1 MLIILVIASWLQT
14 IDPVFAQEKI
24 RIAWSGASP
33 ANAAVWVLQE
43 KKLLQKYGVDPEIIA
58 ISASPIVL
66 QALLAGE
73 IDVAA
78 TSVAT
83 LVSSRLAGADTVMIL
98 GMVRTFVDH
107 IITAQNITRPEQ
119 LKGKIG
125 GVNRIGSTSD
135 LGLRFALRRLGIDP
149 DKDAKVITAGGNPER
164 FAALS
169 KGVINFTI
177 IPEPFVRQAL
187 QLGFRDLFDIGSLK
201 IPFWWN
207 TVLSREAI
215 VKAKRPLLLKFAR
228 AMIEAIHFNKTHKEE
243 SKAIWGKYLKVSD
256 QEGLERAWQAYT
268 AAYPDNLLPTP
279 EGVKTALDD
288 LAPRDPRAAAADPKA
303 LSSIRAW
310 CGRSKH
316 GLSSS
321 NSTKQGRGAACCA
334 PTAKFEYNALTI

>member
-1 MLIILVIASWLQT
+1 MLSAKRRPRSEVLPPPPTRRWAFELFGTGSLLSVIV
-14 IDPVFAQEKI
+14 IDE
-24 RIAWSGASP
+24 GADHAEYHYRVRSRQP
-33 ANAAVWVLQE
+33 GTHE
-43 KKLLQKYGVDPEIIA
+43 RGDRGRSDVDLTRHSA
-58 ISASPIVL
+58 ASPIVL

-107 IITAQNITRPEQ
+107 IITEQNITRPEQ

-201 IPFWWN
+201 IPFG
-207 TVLSREAI
+207 TASCR
-215 VKAKRPLLLKFAR
+215 AKR
-228 AMIEAIHFNKTHKEE
+228 
-243 SKAIWGKYLKVSD
+243 S
-256 QEGLERAWQAYT
+256 
-268 AAYPDNLLPTP
+268 
-279 EGVKTALDD
+279 
-288 LAPRDPRAAAADPKA
+288 
-303 LSSIRAW
+303 
-310 CGRSKH
+310 
-316 GLSSS
+316 
-321 NSTKQGRGAACCA
+321 
-334 PTAKFEYNALTI
+334 

>member
-1 MLIILVIASWLQT
+1 MVGNFLLITLVVASWLQI
-14 IDPVFAQEKI
+14 IDPVCAQEKI

-43 KKLLQKYGVDPEIIA
+43 KRLLQKYAVDPEIIA

-107 IITAQNITRPEQ
+107 IITAQNITSPEQ

-169 KGVINFTI
+169 KGVISFTI

-207 TVLSREAI
+207 SVLSREAI

-228 AMIEAIHFNKTHKEE
+228 AMIEAIHFNKTNKEE
-243 SKAIWGKYLKVSD
+243 AKAIWGKYLKVSD
-256 QEGLERAWQAYT
+256 QEGLERAWHAYT

-288 LAPRDPRAAAADPKA
+288 LAPRDPRAAAADV
-303 LSSIRAW
+303 RAFVDASLVREIEAT
-310 CGRSKH
+310 GFV
-316 GLSSS
+316 
-321 NSTKQGRGAACCA
+321 KQLYRR
-334 PTAKFEYNALTI
+334 

>member
-1 MLIILVIASWLQT
+1 MAGKFLLITLVVASWLQA
-14 IDPVFAQEKI
+14 IDSVCAQEKI

-33 ANAAVWVLQE
+33 ANAAVWALQE
-43 KKLLQKYGVDPEIIA
+43 KKLLQKYAVDPEIIA

-107 IITAQNITRPEQ
+107 IITAQNITSPEQ

-125 GVNRIGSTSD
+125 GVNRVGSTSD

-207 TVLSREAI
+207 SVLSREAI

-288 LAPRDPRAAAADPKA
+288 LAPRDPRAAAADP
-303 LSSIRAW
+303 RAFVDPSLVREIEAT
-310 CGRSKH
+310 GFV
-316 GLSSS
+316 
-321 NSTKQGRGAACCA
+321 KQLYRR
-334 PTAKFEYNALTI
+334 

>member
-1 MLIILVIASWLQT
+1 MINKFCLALLALAACIAATQSLA
-14 IDPVFAQEKI
+14 AQEKI
-24 RIAWSGASP
+24 RIAWAGASP
-33 ANAAVWVLQE
+33 ANAAIWVLQE
-43 KKLLQKYGVDPEIIA
+43 KKLLQKYGVEPEIIS
-58 ISASPIVL
+58 ISASPTVL

-73 IDVAA
+73 IDVSA
-78 TSVAT
+78 TSVTT

-107 IITAQNITRPEQ
+107 IITAQSITSPEQ

-135 LGLRFALRRLGIDP
+135 MGLRLALRRLNVDP
-149 DKDAKVITAGGNPER
+149 EKDTRIITAGGNPER

-169 KGVINFTI
+169 KGIINFTI

-207 TVLSREAI
+207 GVLTREAI

-228 AMIEAIHFNKTHKEE
+228 AMMEAIHFNKTNKEE
-243 SKAIWGKYLKVSD
+243 AKTIWAKNLRISD
-256 QEGLERAWQAYT
+256 QEGLERAWHTYT

-279 EGVKTALDD
+279 EGVKTLLDD
-288 LAPRDPRAAAADPKA
+288 LAPRDPKAAAANPRLFVDPS
-303 LSSIRAW
+303 LVQDIE
-310 CGRSKH
+310 
-316 GLSSS
+316 
-321 NSTKQGRGAACCA
+321 STGFVKQLYKR
-334 PTAKFEYNALTI
+334 

>member
-1 MLIILVIASWLQT
+1 MAGKFLFITLVIASSLQT
-14 IDPVFAQEKI
+14 VGHVCAQEKI

-43 KKLLQKYGVDPEIIA
+43 KRLLQKYAVDPEIIA

-107 IITAQNITRPEQ
+107 IITAQNITSPEQ

-207 TVLSREAI
+207 SVLSREAI

-288 LAPRDPRAAAADPKA
+288 LAPRDPRAAAANPRLFVDPSLGQEIEA
-303 LSSIRAW
+303 T
-310 CGRSKH
+310 GFV
-316 GLSSS
+316 
-321 NSTKQGRGAACCA
+321 KQLY
-334 PTAKFEYNALTI
+334 KK

>member
-1 MLIILVIASWLQT
+1 MIANFLAMLLVTASSLQIIGSA
-14 IDPVFAQEKI
+14 FAQDKI
-24 RIAWSGASP
+24 RIAWAGASP

-43 KKLLQKYGVDPEIIA
+43 KKLLQKYGVEPEIIS
-58 ISASPIVL
+58 ISASPIVS

-73 IDVAA
+73 IDVSAI
-78 TSVAT
+78 SVTT

-107 IITAQNITRPEQ
+107 IIAQQNITTPDQ

-135 LGLRFALRRLGIDP
+135 MGLRFALRRLHIDP
-149 DKDAKVITAGGNPER
+149 DKDVKIITAGGNPER
-164 FAALS
+164 FAALT

-207 TVLSREAI
+207 SVLSREAI

-288 LAPRDPRAAAADPKA
+288 LAPRDPRAAAANPRLFVDPSLVQEIEA
-303 LSSIRAW
+303 T
-310 CGRSKH
+310 GFV
-316 GLSSS
+316 
-321 NSTKQGRGAACCA
+321 KQLY
-334 PTAKFEYNALTI
+334 KK

>member
-1 MLIILVIASWLQT
+1 
-14 IDPVFAQEKI
+14 
-24 RIAWSGASP
+24 
-33 ANAAVWVLQE
+33 
-43 KKLLQKYGVDPEIIA
+43 
-58 ISASPIVL
+58 
-66 QALLAGE
+66 
-73 IDVAA
+73 
-78 TSVAT
+78 
-83 LVSSRLAGADTVMIL
+83 MIL

-107 IITAQNITRPEQ
+107 IISAQNITRPEQ

-207 TVLSREAI
+207 SVLSREAI

-228 AMIEAIHFNKTHKEE
+228 AMIEAIHFNKTNKEE
-243 SKAIWGKYLKVSD
+243 SKAIWGKYLKVTD

-288 LAPRDPRAAAADPKA
+288 LAPRDPRAAAADA
-303 LSSIRAW
+303 RAFVDPSLVREIEAT
-310 CGRSKH
+310 GFV
-316 GLSSS
+316 
-321 NSTKQGRGAACCA
+321 KQLY
-334 PTAKFEYNALTI
+334 KK

>member
-1 MLIILVIASWLQT
+1 
-14 IDPVFAQEKI
+14 
-24 RIAWSGASP
+24 
-33 ANAAVWVLQE
+33 
-43 KKLLQKYGVDPEIIA
+43 
-58 ISASPIVL
+58 
-66 QALLAGE
+66 
-73 IDVAA
+73 
-78 TSVAT
+78 
-83 LVSSRLAGADTVMIL
+83 MIL

-107 IITAQNITRPEQ
+107 IITVQNIASAEQ

-149 DKDAKVITAGGNPER
+149 DKDAKIITAGGNPER

-207 TVLSREAI
+207 SVLSREAI
-215 VKAKRPLLLKFAR
+215 VKAKRPLLLKFSR

-243 SKAIWGKYLKVSD
+243 AKAIWGKYLKISD
-256 QEGLERAWQAYT
+256 QEGLERAWHAYT

-288 LAPRDPRAAAADPKA
+288 LAPRDPRAAAADP
-303 LSSIRAW
+303 RAFVDASLVREIEAT
-310 CGRSKH
+310 GFV
-316 GLSSS
+316 
-321 NSTKQGRGAACCA
+321 KQLYKR
-334 PTAKFEYNALTI
+334 

>member
-1 MLIILVIASWLQT
+1 MVGKLLVMLLVATSCVHT
-14 IDPVFAQEKI
+14 IGAAFAQDKI
-24 RIAWSGASP
+24 RIAWAGASP

-43 KKLLQKYGVDPEIIA
+43 KKLLQKYAVEPEIIS

-73 IDVAA
+73 IDVSA

-83 LVSSRLAGADTVMIL
+83 LVSSHLAGADTVMIL

-107 IITAQNITRPEQ
+107 IITAQNIASAEQ

-149 DKDAKVITAGGNPER
+149 DKDAKIITAGGNPER

-207 TVLSREAI
+207 SVLSREAI
-215 VKAKRPLLLKFAR
+215 VKAKRPLLLKFSR

-243 SKAIWGKYLKVSD
+243 AKAIWGKYLKISD
-256 QEGLERAWQAYT
+256 QEGLERAWNAYT

-288 LAPRDPRAAAADPKA
+288 LAPRDARAAAADPRLFVDA
-303 LSSIRAW
+303 SLVREIEAT
-310 CGRSKH
+310 GFV
-316 GLSSS
+316 
-321 NSTKQGRGAACCA
+321 KQLYKR
-334 PTAKFEYNALTI
+334 

>member
-1 MLIILVIASWLQT
+1 MVDKIFMVLALLMACIAPGQSAR
-14 IDPVFAQEKI
+14 AQERI
-24 RIAWSGASP
+24 RIAWAGASP
-33 ANAAVWVLQE
+33 ANAAIWVLQE
-43 KKLLQKYGVDPEIIA
+43 KRLLQKYGVEPEIIS
-58 ISASPIVL
+58 INASPTVL

-73 IDVAA
+73 IDVSA
-78 TSVAT
+78 TSVTT

-107 IITAQNITRPEQ
+107 IITAQSISTPEQ

-135 LGLRFALRRLGIDP
+135 MGLRFALRRLNIDP
-149 DKDAKVITAGGNPER
+149 EKDAKIITAGGNPER

-169 KGVINFTI
+169 KGIIQFTI

-207 TVLSREAI
+207 GVLSREAI

-243 SKAIWGKYLKVSD
+243 AKAIWGKNLRISD
-256 QEGLERAWQAYT
+256 PEGLERAWHTYT

-279 EGVKTALDD
+279 EGVKTLLDD
-288 LAPRDPRAAAADPKA
+288 IAPREPKA
-303 LSSIRAW
+303 ATANPRLFVDPSLVQEIEAT
-310 CGRSKH
+310 GFV
-316 GLSSS
+316 
-321 NSTKQGRGAACCA
+321 KQLY
-334 PTAKFEYNALTI
+334 KK